1 MTITTLQT
9 ILISGLLLTWLI
21 FSLVFLA
28 DAIQSF
34 INTRKSETRAVEA
47 AEREKKYTEERS
59 QREKEHADREQEYHE
74 KRMKSLEE

>member
-47 AEREKKYTEERS
+47 A
-59 QREKEHADREQEYHE
+59 DREQEYHE